1 MIINNLFRL
10 FFPKYCAACFKPII
24 GLEDELC
31 VRCENNLIY
40 DPTPAQKELKKALR
54 GRVNIEQSGYLFD
67 FTKKDDV
74 QDILHS
80 IKYQKQKKLAV
91 YLAEKLAVKLGPT
104 FFKKIDGILPVP
116 LHQRKLKMRGFNQ
129 SESIAR
135 GIKNITSI
143 PVKNGY
149 LLRKKFTESQTN
161 KNRWE
166 RWENVK
172 HAFELM
178 NQEAWNSKH
187 ILLVDD
193 VFTTGATL
201 EACVKTIQEKVSCKC
216 SILTLAKA

>member
-1 MIINNLFRL
+1 M
-10 FFPKYCAACFKPII
+10 
-24 GLEDELC
+24 
-31 VRCENNLIY
+31 IY

-91 YLAEKLAVKLGPT
+91 YLAEKLALKLGPT

-116 LHQRKLKMRGFNQ
+116 LHHRKLKMRGFNQ
-129 SESIAR
+129 SESIAQ